1 MISQKLIDLIEQHA
15 DELTRRLMKDLL
27 SREETK
33 HYRNLPED
41 RVYERVHDVYSRLD
55 SWLSGHKAKTNIRKY
70 YTELGRQRYREG
82 IPCHEV
88 MMAFML
94 IKRHLWLYVVENQ
107 IIDSSYEC
115 QRVLELNNRVILF
128 FDRVIFFLTMGYE
141 EELTKEKEALKRGSL
156 LSRIFKSR
164 ND

>member
-1 MISQKLIDLIEQHA
+1 MISQKLINLIEQHA

-27 SREETK
+27 TREETK

-55 SWLSGHKAKTNIRKY
+55 LWLSRDKAKTNIRKH

-94 IKRHLWLYVVENQ
+94 IKKHLWLYIVENQ

-115 QRVLELNNRVILF
+115 QRALELNNRVILF
-128 FDRVIFFLTMGYE
+128 FDRVIFFSAMGYE
-141 EELTKEKEALKRGSL
+141 EERAKQEKVLDRGGF

-164 ND
+164 KV